1 VALLV
6 YLMLV
11 KQCQTA
17 PRQPYA
23 IHIMCPLDL
32 ANDLLQPFTQQP
44 VSDVMHNCSFHLK
57 REAVSIT
64 IG

>member
-1 VALLV
+1 
-6 YLMLV
+6 MLV

-17 PRQPYA
+17 PRQLYA
-23 IHIMCPLDL
+23 ILIMYPLGL

-44 VSDVMHNCSFHLK
+44 VSDVMHGCSFRLK
-57 REAVSIT
+57 GEVVPLT